1 MLCARS
7 GWARGEEA
15 VQGVGLGVSEGL
27 WGGAW
32 QVAAQLSEVQSY
44 TSLVL
49 CCFAAV
55 RDMVVDFVV
64 LML

>member
-1 MLCARS
+1 MLDLD
-7 GWARGEEA
+7 GHGEKRLLR
-15 VQGVGLGVSEGL
+15 VRVLVFPEGL